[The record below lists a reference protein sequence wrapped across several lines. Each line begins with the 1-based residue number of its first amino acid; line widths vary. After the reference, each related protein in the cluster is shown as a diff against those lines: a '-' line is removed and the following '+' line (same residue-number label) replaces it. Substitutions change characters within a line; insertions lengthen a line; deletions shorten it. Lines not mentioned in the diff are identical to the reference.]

1 MRDSSKTA
9 QKRLSVLMPQGELA
23 ARDLDVAD
31 LFSDRRMLNGGRLTP
46 SVPTSALSTIAVVP

>member
-9 QKRLSVLMPQGELA
+9 QKRLVLMPQGELA